1 MHEFISNTLK
11 QPTYSYF
18 VKIWVYLHFYILKV
32 YIFKLYTVQRCSD
45 FDVVELFICF
55 SPICQ
60 IFVHLEIEKGEE
72 MVRIK
77 KPC

>member
-1 MHEFISNTLK
+1 MHDLFRKIRKSNERT
-11 QPTYSYF
+11 YF
-18 VKIWVYLHFYILKV
+18 VQIWVYLHFYILAV

-55 SPICQ
+55 GPIGQ
-60 IFVHLEIEKGEE
+60 IFVHLEIEKGPE

>member
-1 MHEFISNTLK
+1 MNLYRKKRKSNERT
-11 QPTYSYF
+11 YF
-18 VKIWVYLHFYILKV
+18 VQIWVYLHFYSLAV
-32 YIFKLYTVQRCSD
+32 HIFKLYTVQRCSD

-55 SPICQ
+55 GPICQ